1 MRFAEKTITLKD
13 GRTCI
18 LKPATPDLAE
28 ELIRFLKQIAAE
40 TPFLTRYPDEVDKKA
55 EEEAEFLNR
64 TLENPAA
71 AMLAAT
77 VDGKL
82 AGNCSF
88 FGMGARRKNRHRC
101 SMGIALYEKYWGL
114 GIGTAMIAYLSELA
128 KQAGLEQMEL
138 IVVADNERAKALYRK
153 SGFIEYGRLPHGML
167 FDDGSYHDEILMYKE
182 L

>member
-1 MRFAEKTITLKD
+1 MRFAERTITLKD

-18 LKPATPDLAE
+18 LKPAAPELAE
-28 ELIRFLKQIAAE
+28 NLIRFLKQIAAE
-40 TPFLTRYPDEVDKKA
+40 TPFLTRYPDEVDKTA
-55 EEEAEFLNR
+55 EDEAEFLIR
-64 TLENPAA
+64 TLDNPSS

-88 FGMGARRKNRHRC
+88 FGTGGRRKNRHRC
-101 SMGIALYEKYWGL
+101 SMGIALYKEYWGL
-114 GIGTAMIAYLSELA
+114 GIGTAMLGYLSELA
-128 KQAGLEQMEL
+128 KLAGFEQMEL